1 MQRPEIIA
9 FMLTVYDPSD
19 HPSVRLDK
27 LIRVRQTLIS
37 MKILGEVLE
46 LVREADESVTSDPR
60 FQLLEA
66 VREHDAAIKR
76 QEKDPAVW
84 SVLSARFES
93 IAPATP
99 QVDFYRLN
107 YAVLELIKTGKR
119 EFDERIRK
127 LYRLAGEAALQ
138 LPELECAEALGHLHY
153 NVAKWFHADKH
164 RTEAL
169 AHWQQSARNRF
180 QFYAL
185 LKAANE
191 PRERLLAAAQQLAK
205 LRGDFLDFFPDAALE
220 ECGVDADVYA
230 ELVADYGDELGAFSV
245 KK

>member
-1 MQRPEIIA
+1 MQRPEIID
-9 FMLTVYDPSD
+9 FMLTVYDPND
-19 HPSVRLDK
+19 PPTIRLDK

-37 MKILGEVLE
+37 MKILGDVLE
-46 LVREADESVTSDPR
+46 LIREADSSIVGDPR
-60 FQLLEA
+60 FALLEA
-66 VREHDAAIKR
+66 VREHDAAVKR
-76 QEKDPAVW
+76 QEKDPTVW

-93 IAPATP
+93 IIPATP

-107 YAVLELIKTGKR
+107 YAVLDLIKTGKR
-119 EFDERIRK
+119 QFDQRIRK

-138 LPELECAEALGHLHY
+138 LPELECVEALGHLHY

-164 RTEAL
+164 VTEAL
-169 AHWQQSARNRF
+169 THWQQSARNRF

-205 LRGDFLDFFPDAALE
+205 LRKDFPDFFPDTPLE
-220 ECGVDADVYA
+220 ECGVEADVYA
-230 ELVADYGDELGAFSV
+230 ELEADFGQELGAFSV